1 MSEQEFNKVFAQNL
15 NYYLEKNEKT
25 QADLAKYVGV
35 STAAVNTW
43 CKGLK
48 NPRMDKVDK
57 ICTFLNVKRSD
68 LISDNTT
75 PQETHEQY
83 YLNEDARDMAQFMFD
98 NPEYKVLFDASR
110 KVKKEDIEFVKE
122 MIDRLSNKE

>member
-48 NPRMDKVDK
+48 NPSMDKVDK